1 MINVVELSVILLAV
15 AGMVLQGTFIR
26 CEYNEKHIKADV
38 FKGLASLC
46 FVTIGIL
53 GYLSV
58 TGNNSMG
65 CKILAGLIFGLIGDV
80 VMNLRFI
87 LEGDAG
93 QKAFLGGILA
103 FLIGHVL
110 YLMALIPCTNH
121 LVWCII
127 IGGVLSAG
135 LLAYIFK
142 TMEVKIAF
150 KIFGIFYLSAVIIMT
165 VIGIDLAIATGTI
178 RDIVYAIGAV
188 LFTAS
193 DIILIFNTFGGETK
207 FSRRILNLSLY
218 YVGQLLIAGCLF
230 FAR

>member
-1 MINVVELSVILLAV
+1 MSSIIIWVIAIV
-15 AGMVLQGTFIR
+15 GMALQGIFIYS
-26 CEYNEKHIKADV
+26 EYKEKHVRADV

-46 FVTIGIL
+46 FVTIGLIA
-53 GYLSV
+53 YLQIS
-58 TGNNSMG
+58 GDFPFG
-65 CKILAGLIFGLIGDV
+65 LKILLGLVFGLIGDV

-87 LEGDAG
+87 LEGNAG

-110 YLMALIPCTNH
+110 YLMALIPYTTH

-127 IGGVLSAG
+127 IGGALSAG

-165 VIGIDLAIATGTI
+165 VIGIDLAITTMSTANI
-178 RDIVYAIGAV
+178 IYAVGAV

-193 DIILIFNTFGGETK
+193 DIILIFNTFGGESK
-207 FSRRILNLSLY
+207 FSRRITNLSLY
-218 YVGQLLIAGCLF
+218 YVGQLLIAGSLF
-230 FAR
+230 FMK